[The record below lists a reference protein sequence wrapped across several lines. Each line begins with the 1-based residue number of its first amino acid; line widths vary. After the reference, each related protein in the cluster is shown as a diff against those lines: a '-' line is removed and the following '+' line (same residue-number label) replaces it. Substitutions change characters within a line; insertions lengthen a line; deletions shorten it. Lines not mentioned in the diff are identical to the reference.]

1 MENIRYQITMTYT
14 LPMLKKSVRRYW
26 LKALGWR
33 YFLAMFFVSFCFI
46 SALIKQDTSWMMGA
60 FAVIFTLGLLFGIS
74 TYLNN
79 RYHVLGTF
87 RALENPEVTI
97 KMYDDKFALSSELGE
112 GEWPW
117 SAIKEIWRYP
127 DTWLVFLARASYA
140 TFPLKVI
147 PTEAQQFILEK
158 TQAAGCKIK

>member
-1 MENIRYQITMTYT
+1 MENVRYQITMTYT
-14 LPMLKKSVRRYW
+14 LPMLKKSVRRYC
-26 LKALGWR
+26 LRALGWR
-33 YFLAMFFVSFCFI
+33 YFLAMFFIGFCFI
-46 SALIKQDTSWMMGA
+46 SALIKKDTSWMMGA

-87 RALENPEVTI
+87 RALQNPSVTM
-97 KMYDDKFALSSELGE
+97 KMFDDKFILSSELGE

-140 TFPLKVI
+140 TFPLDAI
-147 PTEAQQFILEK
+147 PKEAQAFLLEK
-158 TQAAGCKIK
+158 TQAADCKIK

>member
-1 MENIRYQITMTYT
+1 MEDIRYQITMTYT
-14 LPMLKKSVRRYW
+14 LPMLKKSIRRYW

-46 SALIKQDTSWMMGA
+46 SALVKQDTSWMMGA

-97 KMYDDKFALSSELGE
+97 IIYDDKFVLSSELGE

-117 SAIKEIWRYP
+117 SAIKEIWIYS

-140 TFPLKVI
+140 TFPLEGI
-147 PTEAQQFILEK
+147 SADAQQFIMEK
-158 TQAAGCKIK
+158 TQATGCKIR